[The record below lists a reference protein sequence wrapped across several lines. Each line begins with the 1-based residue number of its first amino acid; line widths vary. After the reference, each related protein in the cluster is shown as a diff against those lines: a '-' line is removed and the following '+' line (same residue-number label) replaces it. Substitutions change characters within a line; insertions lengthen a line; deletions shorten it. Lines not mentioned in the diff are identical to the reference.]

1 MFYLLPFNDKARMD
15 ALHKQ
20 RLISANMATFLSNV
34 NADLSRHDTMD
45 QLRTGWLKYLKYDS
59 TRASAGLVVPSS
71 VESRF
76 RRSLPISEN
85 ADGGQNSPEAASA
98 AGGGPGR
105 AIRDRTPV
113 TPSQDHAGQGADN
126 SGSNSDRSFHP
137 PTPHPILPIAFN
149 HSVSV
154 SHLNHPPPENPRW
167 RVPAHS
173 DSLSACAAP
182 NDPGRDRHKSRRRRT
197 YWRQGQV
204 SKTSTPLS
212 PLLFFSLSQPLSLLS
227 LPFSL
232 FYVLSLSPLP
242 LSPLPLSSSSPPLS
256 FPLFSFPPSLSLFP
270 LSPFPS
276 PLSSPPFS
284 LPLFLPSDS

>member
-1 MFYLLPFNDKARMD
+1 MD

-34 NADLSRHDTMD
+34 NADLTRHDTMD

-105 AIRDRTPV
+105 APRDGTPRDRTPV

-182 NDPGRDRHKSRRRRT
+182 DDPGRDRHKSRRRRT

-204 SKTSTPLS
+204 SKTSTPLI
-212 PLLFFSLSQPLSLLS
+212 PLLFFSLLPPPSSLLPP
-227 LPFSL
+227 PFSL
-232 FYVLSLSPLP
+232 LL
-242 LSPLPLSSSSPPLS
+242 
-256 FPLFSFPPSLSLFP
+256 FPPSLSPLLFSSLLLPPLLLFSPP
-270 LSPFPS
+270 LSPLLLPPPS
-276 PLSSPPFS
+276 SLLSPPHTQPPYPLSQLSTFVFDTP
-284 LPLFLPSDS
+284 

>member
-1 MFYLLPFNDKARMD
+1 MD

-105 AIRDRTPV
+105 APRDRTPV

-154 SHLNHPPPENPRW
+154 SHLNHPPQRIHDGE
-167 RVPAHS
+167 
-173 DSLSACAAP
+173 
-182 NDPGRDRHKSRRRRT
+182 
-197 YWRQGQV
+197 
-204 SKTSTPLS
+204 
-212 PLLFFSLSQPLSLLS
+212 
-227 LPFSL
+227 
-232 FYVLSLSPLP
+232 
-242 LSPLPLSSSSPPLS
+242 SPPILILC
-256 FPLFSFPPSLSLFP
+256 PLVQLRTIRGGIGINQE
-270 LSPFPS
+270 
-276 PLSSPPFS
+276 
-284 LPLFLPSDS
+284 DDARTGAKDK

>member
-1 MFYLLPFNDKARMD
+1 MD

-113 TPSQDHAGQGADN
+113 TPSQDQAGQGADN

-137 PTPHPILPIAFN
+137 PTP
-149 HSVSV
+149 
-154 SHLNHPPPENPRW
+154 NP
-167 RVPAHS
+167 HI
-173 DSLSACAAP
+173 LSA
-182 NDPGRDRHKSRRRRT
+182 
-197 YWRQGQV
+197 
-204 SKTSTPLS
+204 
-212 PLLFFSLSQPLSLLS
+212 
-227 LPFSL
+227 
-232 FYVLSLSPLP
+232 
-242 LSPLPLSSSSPPLS
+242 SSPPL
-256 FPLFSFPPSLSLFP
+256 FLIHLDGHYMGANTPSLHDQESAI
-270 LSPFPS
+270 
-276 PLSSPPFS
+276 
-284 LPLFLPSDS
+284 

>member
-1 MFYLLPFNDKARMD
+1 MD

-85 ADGGQNSPEAASA
+85 ADGGQNSPEAAAA

-105 AIRDRTPV
+105 AAAAAAAGGGPGRAPRDGTPRDRTPV

-137 PTPHPILPIAFN
+137 PTFHPILPIAFN

-154 SHLNHPPPENPRW
+154 THLNHPPPENPRG
-167 RVPAHS
+167 R
-173 DSLSACAAP
+173 AP
-182 NDPGRDRHKSRRRRT
+182 PILILCPLVQLRT
-197 YWRQGQV
+197 IRGGIGINQEDDARTGA
-204 SKTSTPLS
+204 K
-212 PLLFFSLSQPLSLLS
+212 
-227 LPFSL
+227 
-232 FYVLSLSPLP
+232 
-242 LSPLPLSSSSPPLS
+242 
-256 FPLFSFPPSLSLFP
+256 
-270 LSPFPS
+270 
-276 PLSSPPFS
+276 
-284 LPLFLPSDS
+284 DK